1 MAANI
6 ATGSSAQFGY
16 VVESTAGTTPA
27 TPAFNLFGVNDFSL
41 QMTKDTFTDP
51 SIQSDRQTHFF
62 KHGNKKI
69 GGNVAV
75 TLLGVGATPTGNTL
89 FDPWFESA
97 LNASWVSN
105 VLKVGNTVKN
115 FTVEKILQTPDNVKH
130 YFRYKGVQ
138 ATSLSVEVALNAPVK
153 ATFGFLGLAEDA
165 VATTAITGSTYVA
178 QPSAPAPLVH
188 INANNFFK
196 EGGTASSLMTAFSFS
211 LNNESDAN
219 FALGSATAQSIT
231 SSTAKITGSATYYFS
246 DAAMYNKFVNET
258 SSSLE
263 VKLSDGT
270 YSYTFLFPKVVYGAA
285 NNIVNNENAIV
296 LTMPFTAVYDATTG
310 TTIQITRA

>member
-1 MAANI
+1 MANI
-6 ATGSSAQFGY
+6 ATGSSAKFSY
-16 VVESTAGTTPA
+16 VVESVAGTTPA
-27 TPAFNLFGVNDFSL
+27 TPTFNEFGINDFSL

-89 FDPWFESA
+89 FDPWLESVF
-97 LNASWVSN
+97 NASWVSN
-105 VLKVGNTVKN
+105 VLKIGNTVKN
-115 FTVEKILQTPDNVKH
+115 FTVEKILQTPDNVSH

-153 ATFGFLGLAEDA
+153 ATFGFMGLSEDP
-165 VATTAITGSTYVA
+165 VSTSAIAGATYVA
-178 QPSAPAPLVH
+178 EPNGPQPLVH

-196 EGGTASSLMTAFSFS
+196 EGGAASSLMTAFSFTM
-211 LNNESDAN
+211 NNESDAN

-231 SSTAKITGSATYYFS
+231 SSTAKVTGSATYYFS
-246 DAAMYNKFVNET
+246 DATMYNKFVNET

-270 YSYTFLFPKVVYGAA
+270 RSYTFLFPKIVYGSA
-285 NNIVNNENAIV
+285 NNVVNNENAIV
-296 LTMPFTAVYDATTG
+296 LTMPFTAVYDSVTG
-310 TTIQITRA
+310 TTVQITRA